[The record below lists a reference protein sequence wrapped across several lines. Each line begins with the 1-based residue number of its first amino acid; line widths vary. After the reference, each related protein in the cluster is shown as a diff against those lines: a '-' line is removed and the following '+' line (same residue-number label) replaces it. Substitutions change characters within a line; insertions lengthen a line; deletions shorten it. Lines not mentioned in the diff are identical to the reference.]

1 MTATHVLSKRVINAS
16 ADRTLTRAES
26 GSLCTNYG
34 ATGVVVFNLPAS
46 PQVGDFFEFIV
57 GSGATA
63 TDMYVNP
70 ASGDAII
77 GAGTVTSDGQL
88 FADDEGE
95 MMLVTCIADGVW
107 LAGTT
112 GTWG

>member
-1 MTATHVLSKRVINAS
+1 MRATTVCKKNVINAS

-34 ATGVVVFNLPAS
+34 ATGAITFNLPAS
-46 PQVGDFFEFIV
+46 PEVGDFFEFIV

-77 GAGTVTSDGQL
+77 AAGAVTSDGQL
-88 FADDEGE
+88 MADDEGE
-95 MMLVTCIADGVW
+95 MMLVTCIQDGVW
-107 LAGTT
+107 LAGVT
-112 GTWG
+112 GTWT